1 MLARFTGT
9 LAFIFRPGAI
19 AARCTGSLHTIS
31 QLFEVLFHTRP
42 HGRESVLTMSEIAQ
56 LEALEILDSRGNPT
70 VSVTATLSNG
80 VKANAK
86 VPSGASTGKR
96 EAVELRDGDP
106 KRYGGKG
113 VLKAVK
119 HVNTEIQN
127 HVRGFDAN
135 NQAVLDKALCDLD
148 GTPNKA
154 RLGANAI
161 LGVSLAVARAS
172 AADRGLPLYASFGNE
187 SANLIPAPWF
197 NVLNGGRHADSS
209 VDFQEFMISPVGAP
223 SYSDGLRAAAETFHT
238 LKTVLH
244 KKGYSTAV
252 GDEGGFAPQA
262 KSNEEPVELI
272 LEAIEKA
279 GYKAGKDIVLV
290 LDPATSELFENGI
303 YAFEKSDKSQKS
315 PEQMVE
321 FWKSLLDRYP
331 EIWALEDGA
340 AEDDKTGWQQLTETL
355 GNRIQ
360 LIGDDNF
367 VTNPALFRQGIKD
380 GIANAILIKLN
391 QIGTVTETLECIRI
405 ARENGYGAVI
415 SHRSGETDDT
425 SIADLA
431 VAAGMGQ
438 IKTGSTS
445 RGERIAK
452 YNRFLEIEKEL
463 GSKARYAGASVY
475 DRWQAVKV

>member
-1 MLARFTGT
+1 
-9 LAFIFRPGAI
+9 
-19 AARCTGSLHTIS
+19 
-31 QLFEVLFHTRP
+31 
-42 HGRESVLTMSEIAQ
+42 MSEITK

-70 VSVTATLSNG
+70 LAVTATLANC
-80 VKANAK
+80 VKATAK

-96 EAVELRDGDP
+96 EAVELRDGD
-106 KRYGGKG
+106 KARYGGKG
-113 VLKAVK
+113 VLKALG
-119 HVNTEIQN
+119 HVEGEIQRA
-127 HVRGFDAN
+127 VRGFDAN
-135 NQAVLDKALCDLD
+135 DQQGLDKKLCELD

-172 AADRGLPLYASFGNE
+172 AEDRGLPLYASLGNT

-197 NVLNGGRHADSS
+197 NVLNGGSHADSN

-223 SYSDGLRAAAETFHT
+223 SYREGLRSAAETFHA

-244 KKGYSTAV
+244 TKGYNTGV
-252 GDEGGFAPQA
+252 GDEGGFAPQL
-262 KSNEEPVELI
+262 KSNEEPIELI
-272 LEAIEKA
+272 LEAIQKA
-279 GYKAGKDIVLV
+279 GYKPGKDLVIV
-290 LDPATSELFENGI
+290 LDPATSELFEDGA
-303 YAFEKSDKSQKS
+303 YVFEKSDKSRKS
-315 PEQMVE
+315 PAQMVD
-321 FWKSLLDRYP
+321 FWKNLLDRYP
-331 EIWALEDGA
+331 EIWAIEDGV
-340 AEDDKTGWQQLTETL
+340 AEDDRAGWQQLTKDL
-355 GNRIQ
+355 GGRIQ

-367 VTNPALFRQGIKD
+367 VTNPTIFRQGIKD

-391 QIGTVTETLECIRI
+391 QVGTVSETLECIQI

-452 YNRFLEIEKEL
+452 YNRFLEIEREL
-463 GSKARYAGASVY
+463 GTKARYAGASIY
-475 DRWQAVKV
+475 DRWQAPVKV

>member
-1 MLARFTGT
+1 MDAISVRYSCILFLIHRSS
-9 LAFIFRPGAI
+9 LNQRPN
-19 AARCTGSLHTIS
+19 
-31 QLFEVLFHTRP
+31 
-42 HGRESVLTMSEIAQ
+42 GRESVLTMSEIAK

-70 VSVTATLSNG
+70 LAVTVTLENG
-80 VKANAK
+80 VQATAK

-106 KRYGGKG
+106 ARYGGKG
-113 VLKAVK
+113 VLKARS
-119 HVNTEIQN
+119 HVETEIQN
-127 HVRGFDAN
+127 KVRGLDAN
-135 NQAVLDKALCDLD
+135 DQAGLDQALCTLD

-172 AADRGLPLYASFGNE
+172 AVDRGLPFYASLGDT
-187 SANLIPAPWF
+187 SAHFIPAPWF
-197 NVLNGGRHADSS
+197 NILNGGRHADSN

-223 SYSDGLRAAAETFHT
+223 GYSEGLRAASETFHA
-238 LKTVLH
+238 LKAVLH

-252 GDEGGFAPQA
+252 GDEGGFAPQLR
-262 KSNEEPVELI
+262 SNQEPLDLI
-272 LEAIEKA
+272 LEAIQKA
-279 GYKAGKDIVLV
+279 GYKPGKEIVLV
-290 LDPATSELFENGI
+290 LDPASSEFFENGE
-303 YAFEKSDKSQKS
+303 YVFAKSDKSRKS
-315 PEQMVE
+315 PAQMVE
-321 FWKSLLDRYP
+321 FWKQLLDQYP

-340 AEDDKTGWQQLTETL
+340 AEDDQFGWKQLTRTL
-355 GNRIQ
+355 GDRIQ
-360 LIGDDNF
+360 LVGDDNF
-367 VTNPALFRQGIKD
+367 VTNPTIFRQGIKD

-391 QIGTVTETLECIRI
+391 QIGTVTETLECIEI
-405 ARENGYGAVI
+405 ARQNGYGAVI

-452 YNRFLEIEKEL
+452 YNRFLEIEREL
-463 GSKARYAGASVY
+463 GPRALYAGAGVY
-475 DRWQAVKV
+475 DRWQAVKA